1 VLPLETALAALD
13 AVEAGVVQQSKV
25 LTVIGFDGEP
35 VGNYAVPIG
44 SPLAHLLA
52 QTGLEVRERDR
63 VIAGGPLRGFA
74 QYSLDAGIDAGVDAV
89 MVMRAEAI
97 PPWSDAPCISCGACV
112 DVCPVNLQVHVI
124 GRYSEFAL
132 FDRIP
137 DLQIDACLEC
147 GLCAAAC
154 TAHRPLLQLIRLAK
168 RQVDADRDDAV
179 GEG

>member
-1 VLPLETALAALD
+1 
-13 AVEAGVVQQSKV
+13 
-25 LTVIGFDGEP
+25 
-35 VGNYAVPIG
+35 
-44 SPLAHLLA
+44 
-52 QTGLEVRERDR
+52 
-63 VIAGGPLRGFA
+63 
-74 QYSLDAGIDAGVDAV
+74 

-168 RQVDADRDDAV
+168 RQVDADRNDAV